1 MNSVKSEPIEDKVVL
16 YSDINGEIKIEVS
29 LENDTVWLSQKQMSV
44 LFDKNVKT
52 INEHIGNIFKEG
64 ELEEDST
71 VRNFRIVQTEGSRE
85 VEREIASYNLDV
97 IISVGYRVK
106 STRGT
111 QFRIWANKI
120 LRDYVVR
127 GYAINQQRLSQKGL
141 HELTATMELVRNSIE
156 AKEISIDEAKGL
168 FDIINGYAKTWALL
182 QGYDSNDLEEPIGTT
197 KQNFILDYDEA
208 KNAIDCLKSELMKK
222 GEATELFG
230 NEKAGEFKG
239 ALLNIYQTFGGV
251 DLLPSVEE
259 KAANLLY
266 YVIKDHTFSDGNK
279 RIGSFLFILFLHKNG
294 ITYKQNGESKISD
307 NALVSLALLTAA
319 SDANQKE
326 LMIKLIINLLNE
338 EKI

>member
-1 MNSVKSEPIEDKVVL
+1 MENIPSSKHLHHSGIKAEDEHRIEILKTIRTKMNSVESEFFEDKIVL
-16 YSDINGEIKIEVS
+16 YSDIDGEIKLDVS

-64 ELEEDST
+64 ELEQDST
-71 VRNFRIVQTEGSRE
+71 VLNFRILQTEGSRE
-85 VEREIASYNLDV
+85 VEREIASYSLDV

-127 GYAINQQRLSQKGL
+127 GYAINQQRLSKKGL
-141 HELTATMELVRNSIE
+141 DELTATMELVRNSIE
-156 AKEISIDEAKGL
+156 AKEISSNEAKGL

-182 QGYDSNDLEEPIGTT
+182 QGYDSNDLEELIGTT

-208 KNAIDCLKSELMKK
+208 KDAISCLKSELMKK
-222 GEATELFG
+222 CEATELFG

-239 ALLNIYQTFGGV
+239 ALLNIY
-251 DLLPSVEE
+251 
-259 KAANLLY
+259 
-266 YVIKDHTFSDGNK
+266 IKH
-279 RIGSFLFILFLHKNG
+279 
-294 ITYKQNGESKISD
+294 
-307 NALVSLALLTAA
+307 LVA
-319 SDANQKE
+319 
-326 LMIKLIINLLNE
+326 
-338 EKI
+338 